1 LPSTTPSSSSSSS
14 AAANADV
21 LVTSSA
27 ADRVVAQ
34 QSIDSLPQLSISER
48 LKQTLEAAQNNTLL
62 FGGAAVD
69 AYTQSVH
76 SDNTPSST
84 PGATGGS
91 KVPEDEEEIS
101 DRVVSLQKQL
111 EAVRMRSS
119 VGAALHVPAS
129 PVFSTFMPSSSAAP
143 SRRTAPADMPLI
155 PATPMLSQNVSSI
168 FSSGGGLPSPPT
180 ASKWL
185 GDLVSPVPPTP
196 RPHAS
201 AFTSPLPRPGAI
213 PGGDI
218 DARSMLAKLQRELQD
233 IAINDAI

>member
-1 LPSTTPSSSSSSS
+1 MQEAQSVLSPSTTTKSTATAAV
-14 AAANADV
+14 AAAASQ
-21 LVTSSA
+21 TSET
-27 ADRVVAQ
+27 Q
-34 QSIDSLPQLSISER
+34 PQLSISER

-69 AYTQSVH
+69 AYTQSVI
-76 SDNTPSST
+76 SDQSVSSFSAGEKKT
-84 PGATGGS
+84 
-91 KVPEDEEEIS
+91 EDEEEIS

-119 VGAALHVPAS
+119 VGAALNVPAS
-129 PVFSTFMPSSSAAP
+129 PALSAFMPSSSAAP
-143 SRRTAPADMPLI
+143 PRRPAPAELPLI
-155 PATPMLSQNVSSI
+155 PATPMLSHYSSSI

-196 RPHAS
+196 RPHSS
-201 AFTSPLPRPGAI
+201 AFTSPLPRPGAL

-218 DARSMLAKLQRELQD
+218 DARFMLAKLQRELQD
-233 IAINDAI
+233 IAVSDVI